1 MTMSKYKFWRI
12 LAGCMGA
19 YILAMLVL
27 VSFFTPPEISTYYYW
42 ALIPLCSFMIYSII
56 YQMIYPLDLRLY
68 VIWVFIFS
76 FMSIAYGATSQALL
90 ILYCGLFLGKRIRF
104 FAHHGKVKLVIVII
118 IFLGLSLC
126 QLRFPKQEIIDS
138 IAEFWNTCSAIIM
151 MHLIQKHILKKIDI
165 DIFNQI
171 DAPEDINTYFEQYN
185 FTERDKKMLEEVL
198 AGCKYEE
205 IAINHELSLS
215 SVKKRLALLYKKLG
229 VTCQIDF
236 IIKFAP
242 KGENSTKV

>member
-1 MTMSKYKFWRI
+1 MNMSKYKFWRI
-12 LAGCMGA
+12 IAGCMGA
-19 YILAMLVL
+19 YISFMLVL
-27 VSFFTPPEISTYYYW
+27 VWFLAPEDIKPYYSW
-42 ALIPLCSFMIYSII
+42 ILLGFLAFMVYSII
-56 YQMIYPLDLRLY
+56 YQMIYPLDLRLF

-76 FMSIAYGATSQALL
+76 YMSIAYGATAQSLL
-90 ILYCGLFLGKRIRF
+90 IMYCGLFLGKRIRF
-104 FAHHGKVKLVIVII
+104 FAHHKKIKIAIIVVIFVA
-118 IFLGLSLC
+118 LSLC
-126 QLRFPKQEIIDS
+126 QLRFPKQKLIDS
-138 IAEFWNTCSAIIM
+138 VMEFWNAASAIIM
-151 MHLIQKHILKKIDI
+151 MHLINKHLLKKIDV
-165 DIFNQI
+165 DIFEKMNV
-171 DAPEDINTYFEQYN
+171 PEDIQTYFDQYN
-185 FTERDKKMLEEVL
+185 FTERDKQMLKEVL